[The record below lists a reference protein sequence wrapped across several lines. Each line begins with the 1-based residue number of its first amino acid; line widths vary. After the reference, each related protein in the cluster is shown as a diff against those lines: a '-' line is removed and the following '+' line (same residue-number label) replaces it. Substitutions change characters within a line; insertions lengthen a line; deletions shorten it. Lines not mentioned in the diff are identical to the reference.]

1 MYYPNYDDKEN
12 LTLHD
17 GTDAGIKLNRFRL
30 NDDTASFRV
39 SFSYHKLLGKFMV
52 RRIADAICTALNKT
66 EDEITEPDFARITS
80 LTINPVRNYDLS
92 VDLTGIDGLTNLQRL
107 YLNSCKINDISP
119 LRSLINLK
127 PAGAYQ

>member
-17 GTDAGIKLNRFRL
+17 GTDAGIKL
-30 NDDTASFRV
+30 
-39 SFSYHKLLGKFMV
+39 LGKFMV

-66 EDEITEPDFARITS
+66 EAEITEPDFARITS